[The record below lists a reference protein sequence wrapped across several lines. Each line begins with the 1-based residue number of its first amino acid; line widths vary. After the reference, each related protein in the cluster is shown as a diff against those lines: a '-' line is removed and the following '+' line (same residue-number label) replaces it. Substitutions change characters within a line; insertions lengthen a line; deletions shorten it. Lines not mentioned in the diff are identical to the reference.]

1 MLYRMISS
9 FGPLQSIAWICLLLA
24 CRCVAVAAT
33 PSDADWQAA
42 SPREEIRPAFEMVR
56 RGGRDG
62 HGGLIIRC
70 DGREGLQG
78 YWAKV
83 FPITPGQ
90 TYRFSAYRRVDS
102 VPLPRRSVPARIVW
116 QDALGKPVLRD
127 EPLKTRLLEGQ
138 IALAL
143 AEHPADRSTD
153 AAGWTEVS
161 GVYRA
166 PSKATQAVVELH
178 LQWAPRGKVEWSE
191 ISLTPSAAPAG
202 RKVRLAAV
210 HFQPK
215 NGKSPAGN
223 CRLFA
228 PLIEQAAKKHADLV
242 VLPETLTFYGLGK
255 TYADVAEPIPG
266 PSSEYFGTLAK
277 QHNLYI
283 VAGLIERDA
292 HLIYNVA
299 ILLGPD
305 GKLIGKY
312 RKVTLPRD
320 EITSG
325 VMPGHE
331 YPVFETR
338 FGKLGMM
345 VCYDGFFPEVARE
358 LSNRGAEVIAWPV
371 WGCNPL
377 LAQARACEN
386 HVFLVSSTYTEPDM
400 KWTITAVY
408 DREGQILAQAKDWG
422 TLAIAE
428 VDLAEPTYW
437 YSLGDFKAM
446 VPRHRPV
453 VNGD

>member
-1 MLYRMISS
+1 
-9 FGPLQSIAWICLLLA
+9 
-24 CRCVAVAAT
+24 
-33 PSDADWQAA
+33 
-42 SPREEIRPAFEMVR
+42 
-56 RGGRDG
+56 
-62 HGGLIIRC
+62 
-70 DGREGLQG
+70 LQG
-78 YWAKV
+78 HWTKT
-83 FPITPGQ
+83 FPILAGQ
-90 TYRFSAYRRVDS
+90 YYRFSAYRRVDA
-102 VPLPRRSVPARIVW
+102 VPLARRSVPVRIVW
-116 QDALGKPVLRD
+116 QDALAAPVPRD

-138 IALAL
+138 TTVAE
-143 AEHPADRSTD
+143 AEHPADRATD

-178 LQWAPRGKVEWSE
+178 LQWAPGGKVEWSE
-191 ISLTPSAAPAG
+191 ISLAPCAAPPK
-202 RKVRLAAV
+202 RKVRFAAV

-215 NGKSPAGN
+215 DGKTPEGN

-228 PLIEQAAKKHADLV
+228 PLIEQAAEKRADLV

-255 TYADVAEPIPG
+255 TYADVAEPVPG
-266 PSSEYFGTLAK
+266 PSTEYFGTLAK
-277 QHNLYI
+277 KHNLYI
-283 VAGLIERDA
+283 VAGLIERDQ

-299 ILLGPD
+299 ALLGPD
-305 GKLIGKY
+305 GKLVGKY

-320 EITSG
+320 EIAGG

-331 YPVFETR
+331 YPVFDTR

-408 DREGQILAQAKDWG
+408 DREGQVIAQAKDWG

-428 VDLAEPTYW
+428 VDLDEPTYW

-453 VNGD
+453 VDKAD